1 MNRKQLRPSLSSILG
16 LLAILSGLVGWAGPA
31 SPVLASHTPDP
42 GSVNLVGDLQ
52 SEVTNGVCG
61 DWDPVALP
69 RLSHLRA
76 IKSIASNLRLFRLA
90 SGQYKVAMGK
100 LG

>member
-42 GSVNLVGDLQ
+42 GIVTIVGDLQ
-52 SEVTNGVCG
+52 SEIGCPG
-61 DWDPVALP
+61 DWDPACAATY
-69 RLSHLRA
+69 LSYDAGR
-76 IKSIASNLRLFRLA
+76 
-90 SGQYKVAMGK
+90 
-100 LG
+100 